1 MGYLNMNAVILEDI
15 RTVLSNN
22 KDFRLLS
29 GKSVFITG
37 ATGLIGSFTIKLL
50 IEASNTLPAP
60 IRIFALARNPEKI
73 IDVFGKEYAD
83 KLTVVTGDI
92 LALPEIKFPIDYFI
106 HGASVTS
113 SYEFIKHPVK
123 TINTVVN
130 GTQNV
135 LALARKQK
143 AKAFVFL
150 SSMEVYGFLQKS
162 DSVHESEYGYIDLLD
177 ARSSYSESKRLAEC
191 LCAAYS
197 NEFAFPVKIA
207 RLTQTFGPGMNY
219 NDTRV
224 AGQFA
229 RAVLE
234 GKDIVLETDGSTARN
249 SVYVAD
255 AVSAIISILL
265 KGEPGQA
272 YNVADKNS
280 FYSIKETAIM
290 VANKI
295 DKGRIAVRCRN
306 EINSMYAHNNSLSLN
321 LCTKRVEDLGWR
333 PLFSLEESYRRLIVS
348 LRSDHSIRD

>member
-1 MGYLNMNAVILEDI
+1 MGNLEKDAIVLEDI
-15 RTVLSNN
+15 RSILDSN
-22 KDFRLLS
+22 KDINNLS
-29 GKSVFITG
+29 GKTVFITG
-37 ATGLIGSFTIKLL
+37 GTGLIGSFIVKLL
-50 IEASNTLPAP
+50 IEAGKSLPSP
-60 IRIFALARNPEKI
+60 IKVLVLSRNAEKI
-73 IDVFGKEYAD
+73 LDIFGKEYS
-83 KLTVVTGDI
+83 KKIRVLEGDI
-92 LALPEIKFPIDYFI
+92 LQLPSIDFPIDYFI

-113 SYEFIKHPVK
+113 SLQFIEQPVN
-123 TINTVVN
+123 TIETIVN

-135 LALARKQK
+135 LDLALRLK
-143 AKAFVFL
+143 AKSFVFL
-150 SSMEVYGFLQKS
+150 SSMEVFGFVQNTKPV
-162 DSVHESEYGYIDLLD
+162 DESEYGYIDILNV
-177 ARSSYSESKRLAEC
+177 RSSYPESKRLAEC
-191 LCAAYS
+191 LCSAYS
-197 NEFAFPVKIA
+197 KEFGLSVYIA
-207 RLTQTFGPGMNY
+207 RLAQTIGPGMEY
-219 NDTRV
+219 GDSRV
-224 AGQFA
+224 AGHFA
-229 RAVLE
+229 RAVIE